1 MGHFTQAVEETAKFD
16 GEEVRYTL
24 RRMQNKHMLKLSPGF
39 SQQATDAN
47 IVLRTA
53 RLVEESKDVLKE
65 CVSNVSGYKDNAG
78 NIVTFE
84 TMLEESY
91 FLPLLDAM
99 LGRLWQVS
107 VMQEVDAKKSA
118 ATPPVSSS
126 VESAAPIPLP
136 VS

>member
-1 MGHFTQAVEETAKFD
+1 MGRFTQSVEATAKFD

-24 RRMQNKHMLKLSPGF
+24 RRMQNKNMLKLSPGF
-39 SQQATDAN
+39 SQQAGDAN

-53 RLVEESKDVLKE
+53 RLVEESKDVLRE

-78 NIVTFE
+78 NPVAFE

-107 VMQEVDAKKSA
+107 IMMEVDAKKSDV
-118 ATPPVSSS
+118 PPPDASL
-126 VESAAPIPLP
+126 VESPSSTSSAA
-136 VS
+136 S

>member
-39 SQQATDAN
+39 SQQAGDAN

-65 CVSNVSGYKDNAG
+65 CVSNVSGYKDAGG

-107 VMQEVDAKKSA
+107 VMTEVDAKKSA
-118 ATPPVSSS
+118 VTQPDSSS
-126 VESAAPIPLP
+126 EGSVG
-136 VS
+136 